1 MCLLAVSM
9 SSLEKSL
16 VRSLNWYWVVWAVCI
31 FWKSTL
37 VSYMACKCLLP
48 FWGYL
53 FVLSM
58 ASSAVQKLWGL
69 IKQYI
74 LLLARVPGSPVLSLQ
89 PRGLINTWRLKE
101 PRLWDPAPWGILTS
115 LEQVLALITAF
126 QYSIFDTHSIWL
138 WNCLAP
144 RVPEAVWSSGSKPL
158 WRYWPRWDSLVQK
171 VPTDKGCDKSPAC
184 ILQLRL
190 CSCQKHIIFPKG
202 NSSDHVVCRP
212 ASPQAL
218 TTANCEPMPS
228 CSSSET
234 LSVWQLCRMLT
245 SLT

>member
-1 MCLLAVSM
+1 MSCLYILEINPCQLHGLQMFTSILRLSFCFVDGFLCCAKALRFDQAVH
-9 SSLEKSL
+9 SSLS
-16 VRSLNWYWVVWAVCI
+16 SCP
-31 FWKSTL
+31 WKS
-37 VSYMACKCLLP
+37 
-48 FWGYL
+48 
-53 FVLSM
+53 
-58 ASSAVQKLWGL
+58 SSISAAKRPHQHMEAQRATPV
-69 IKQYI
+69 
-74 LLLARVPGSPVLSLQ
+74 RPSPL
-89 PRGLINTWRLKE
+89 GH
-101 PRLWDPAPWGILTS
+101 LTS

-138 WNCLAP
+138 WSCLAP